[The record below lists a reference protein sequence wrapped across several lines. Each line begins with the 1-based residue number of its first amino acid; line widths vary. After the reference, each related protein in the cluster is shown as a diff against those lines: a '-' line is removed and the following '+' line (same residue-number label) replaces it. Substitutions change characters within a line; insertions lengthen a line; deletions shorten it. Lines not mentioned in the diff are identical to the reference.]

1 MFVPDHRLREPNGGG
16 CPSSRL
22 LAERARAAM
31 PKGKDKKKKKNQDDF
46 PPDDLPPDGEFP
58 DGEFPDDA
66 PIGRAR
72 NVSILRPD
80 EAAIESFCG
89 VTGAD
94 RAVAER
100 YISHFPPAPG
110 ADPDVAVE
118 SFFDGALEGQ
128 EEEEEQNEM
137 PPPPD
142 ELPPDDELPPEAPAE
157 AHADGD
163 QEVMLKQQLVDTHR
177 EEVAAMRA
185 LREKARGTDEEPALA
200 AQLQELEAA
209 LAAACGE
216 LSELQHGATPLQ
228 TPDAKTKLSLASR
241 MAVSL
246 QAQSP
251 VRRHVFR

>member
-1 MFVPDHRLREPNGGG
+1 
-16 CPSSRL
+16 
-22 LAERARAAM
+22 M
-31 PKGKDKKKKKNQDDF
+31 PKGKDKKKKKKNQEDDL

-58 DGEFPDDA
+58 DDA
-66 PIGRAR
+66 PIGRGR

-118 SFFDGALEGQ
+118 SFFEGALEGQ
-128 EEEEEQNEM
+128 EEEEEEQNEM

-142 ELPPDDELPPEAPAE
+142 ELPPDELPPEAPAE

-228 TPDAKTKLSLASR
+228 APDAKTKLSLASR

-246 QAQSP
+246 QAQSAP
-251 VRRHVFR
+251 VRRHGFR

>member
-1 MFVPDHRLREPNGGG
+1 
-16 CPSSRL
+16 
-22 LAERARAAM
+22 M
-31 PKGKDKKKKKNQDDF
+31 PKGKDKKKKKNQEDDL
-46 PPDDLPPDGEFP
+46 PPDDLPPDGEFT
-58 DGEFPDDA
+58 DDA
-66 PIGRAR
+66 PIGRGR

-128 EEEEEQNEM
+128 EEQNEM

-142 ELPPDDELPPEAPAE
+142 ELPPDELEAPPEAPARPPEAPAE
-157 AHADGD
+157 THADGD

-228 TPDAKTKLSLASR
+228 APDAKTKLSLASR

-246 QAQSP
+246 QAQSAP
-251 VRRHVFR
+251 VRRHGFR

>member
-1 MFVPDHRLREPNGGG
+1 
-16 CPSSRL
+16 
-22 LAERARAAM
+22 M
-31 PKGKDKKKKKNQDDF
+31 PKGKDKKKKSHEHV
-46 PPDDLPPDGEFP
+46 PRRPPPGGELPDDLPPDGEL
-58 DGEFPDDA
+58 PDDA
-66 PIGRAR
+66 AIGRGR

-80 EAAIESFCG
+80 EASIESFCG

-118 SFFDGALEGQ
+118 SFFEGALEGQ

-142 ELPPDDELPPEAPAE
+142 ELPPDELPPEAPAE

-228 TPDAKTKLSLASR
+228 APDAKTKLSLASR

-246 QAQSP
+246 QAQSAP
-251 VRRHVFR
+251 VRRHGFR

>member
-1 MFVPDHRLREPNGGG
+1 
-16 CPSSRL
+16 
-22 LAERARAAM
+22 M
-31 PKGKDKKKKKNQDDF
+31 PKGKDTSSKKKNQEDDL
-46 PPDDLPPDGEFP
+46 PPDDLPPDGEL
-58 DGEFPDDA
+58 PDDA
-66 PIGRAR
+66 PIGRGR

-110 ADPDVAVE
+110 EDPDVAVE
-118 SFFDGALEGQ
+118 SFFEGALEGQ

-137 PPPPD
+137 PPPP
-142 ELPPDDELPPEAPAE
+142 DELPPEAPAE

-228 TPDAKTKLSLASR
+228 APDAKTKLSLASR

-246 QAQSP
+246 QAQSAP
-251 VRRHVFR
+251 VRRHGFR

>member
-1 MFVPDHRLREPNGGG
+1 MEPYPWPTTAG
-16 CPSSRL
+16 
-22 LAERARAAM
+22 
-31 PKGKDKKKKKNQDDF
+31 
-46 PPDDLPPDGEFP
+46 PPFFTDQTSDMK
-58 DGEFPDDA
+58 
-66 PIGRAR
+66 
-72 NVSILRPD
+72 SK
-80 EAAIESFCG
+80 SCG

-110 ADPDVAVE
+110 EDPDVAVE
-118 SFFDGALEGQ
+118 SFFEGALEGQ
-128 EEEEEQNEM
+128 EEEEEEQNEM

-142 ELPPDDELPPEAPAE
+142 ELPPDELPPEAPAE

-228 TPDAKTKLSLASR
+228 APDAKTKLSLASR

-246 QAQSP
+246 QAQSAP
-251 VRRHVFR
+251 VRRHGFR